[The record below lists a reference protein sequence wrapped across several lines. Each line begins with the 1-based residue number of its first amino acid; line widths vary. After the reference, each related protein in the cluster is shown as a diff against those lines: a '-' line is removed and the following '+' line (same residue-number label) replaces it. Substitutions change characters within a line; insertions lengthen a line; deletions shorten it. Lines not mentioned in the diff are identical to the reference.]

1 MWTIIKDRVF
11 LFRKPERTL
20 VRTLLTEETGA
31 DEFIASDVLQ
41 TDKSQENWPEEKPK
55 PYSRFIANIAKST
68 SVASYMQV
76 THDEPLTIL
85 KLFCEQ
91 TLNLSALNQD
101 KVHLITKEL
110 PALWPNLMDILEIEK
125 TQFLPIDVSN
135 ILIKMNDI
143 RRNTFRNAAE
153 RTNADYIP

>member
-1 MWTIIKDRVF
+1 M
-11 LFRKPERTL
+11 
-20 VRTLLTEETGA
+20 RTLLTEEIGA
-31 DEFIASDVLQ
+31 DEFISSDVLQ
-41 TDKSQENWPEEKPK
+41 TDNSQLLIPLIERIQENWPEEIPK
-55 PYSRFIANIAKST
+55 PYSRFIANIAKPT

-85 KLFCEQ
+85 KLFCAQ
-91 TLNLSALNQD
+91 KLNLSALNQD

-135 ILIKMNDI
+135 ISRGPLSLD
-143 RRNTFRNAAE
+143 E
-153 RTNADYIP
+153 RLVRAFIG